1 MKLMNL
7 KVDGGD
13 DGVADYL
20 ANGDYGNV
28 LIMIIT
34 WWVVVVVV
42 VVVVGILD

>member
-28 LIMIIT
+28 LIMIIY
-34 WWVVVVVV
+34 
-42 VVVVGILD
+42 VVGGGGGGGGGGWDS